1 MEPEKKLSTL
11 RKQHKITQMELADK
25 LGVSR
30 QAVSRWE
37 QGTALPSMEN
47 LLHLAELY
55 GVSVEVLTNPKLP
68 LDGAAQQKPVDTQNA
83 PSAEAKPDTGRIK
96 RLVAAALAA
105 GAVLGGLLVGMVA
118 FSGGAKVPEETTPI
132 KDLDREVIDITE
144 FEEFWL
150 DK

>member
-105 GAVLGGLLVGMVA
+105 GVVLGGLLVGMVA

>member
-96 RLVAAALAA
+96 RLVAAALVA
-105 GAVLGGLLVGMVA
+105 GVVLGGLLVGMVA